1 MLFFSI
7 TVNIILIWII
17 FGKEWWIRFYC
28 LNSSE
33 QVTPRWGQFQ
43 TTSWPVS
50 ALLTWACVSST
61 VLQTLSTSSQSNHL
75 NYTTDQI
82 WIILVNL
89 RNWVLG
95 LGVCRLT
102 TFMSYFTVAVSVF
115 LLLALTLERWDDR
128 HWSGVCGVCFILTSV
143 FEIKEGRI
151 KFMNLNPRA
160 LDIWWL
166 WNLCVGIWRRR
177 QSWWHW
183 WWWVSL
189 HSFCVCLLW
198 STPPQEHS
206 PTRTP
211 PSPPAS
217 WSDQMEH
224 TASQC
229 LTLCKTTKNTF
240 KY

>member
-1 MLFFSI
+1 MFWFIAFSSMLFFSI

-17 FGKEWWIRFYC
+17 FGKEWWIKFYC

-61 VLQTLSTSSQSNHL
+61 VLLTLSTSSQSNHFS
-75 NYTTDQI
+75 YTADQI

-115 LLLALTLERWDDR
+115 LLLALTLERWDD
-128 HWSGVCGVCFILTSV
+128 GVKWCLWCLLHSNIS
-143 FEIKEGRI
+143 
-151 KFMNLNPRA
+151 
-160 LDIWWL
+160 L
-166 WNLCVGIWRRR
+166 WNKRRR
-177 QSWWHW
+177 
-183 WWWVSL
+183 
-189 HSFCVCLLW
+189 
-198 STPPQEHS
+198 
-206 PTRTP
+206 
-211 PSPPAS
+211 
-217 WSDQMEH
+217 
-224 TASQC
+224 
-229 LTLCKTTKNTF
+229 N
-240 KY
+240 